1 MWDFINESEIF
12 TCLDS
17 SKGDTMEAIAKF
29 DFNASGED
37 ELSFQARDVLKILS
51 SQENWYKA
59 ELKNYEGYVPKNY
72 IDFQV
77 PSWFQEKVS
86 RHMAETMLRDKGVGA
101 FIVRA
106 SQNSPGDFSISVRHE
121 EDVQHF
127 KVMKDTNGNYFLWSK
142 KFQSLN
148 KLVEYYKSV
157 SISKH
162 KQIFLR
168 EETKKGSQVNLREEA
183 CVKNQSKKEQEVF
196 HPSMKDARPLEHNKY
211 EDPFASWHHKQKRL
225 GRSLDIQDRPKG
237 PKDCGEPSA
246 SSMFRRH
253 TDPAQQSQRPQWVRA
268 LYDFEA
274 VEGDE
279 LGFCTGDVI
288 EVLDNSDEH
297 WWKGC
302 LHGKLGLFPANYVQ
316 PIN

>member
-1 MWDFINESEIF
+1 MEI
-12 TCLDS
+12 T
-17 SKGDTMEAIAKF
+17 GDTMEAIAKF

-51 SQENWYKA
+51 SQENWYRA

-72 IDFQV
+72 IDFQI
-77 PSWFQEKVS
+77 PSWFQERVS

-127 KVMKDTNGNYFLWSK
+127 KVMKDTNSNYFLWSE

-148 KLVEYYKSV
+148 KLVEYYKNV
-157 SISKH
+157 SISKN

-183 CVKNQSKKEQEVF
+183 CDKNQYKKEQEAL
-196 HPSMKDARPLEHNKY
+196 HPSIKDARPSEHNKY
-211 EDPFASWHHKQKRL
+211 EDPFASWHHKQNRH
-225 GRSLDIQDRPKG
+225 GRSLDIQDRPK
-237 PKDCGEPSA
+237 DCRES
-246 SSMFRRH
+246 SVTSMFRRH
-253 TDPAQQSQRPQWVRA
+253 TDPAQQVQRPKWVRA

-274 VEGDE
+274 AEGDE

-302 LHGKLGLFPANYVQ
+302 LHGTLGLFPANYVQ

>member
-1 MWDFINESEIF
+1 
-12 TCLDS
+12 
-17 SKGDTMEAIAKF
+17 MEAIAKF
-29 DFNASGED
+29 DFDASGED

-51 SQENWYKA
+51 SQENWYRA

-101 FIVRA
+101 FLVRA

-121 EDVQHF
+121 DDVQHF
-127 KVMKDTNGNYFLWSK
+127 KVMKDTNSNYFLWSE

-148 KLVEYYKSV
+148 KLVEYYKNV

-162 KQIFLR
+162 KQIFLK
-168 EETKKGSQVNLREEA
+168 EETKKGSQANLREEA
-183 CVKNQSKKEQEVF
+183 CNKNQYKKEQEAL
-196 HPSMKDARPLEHNKY
+196 HPSIKDAGPSEHNKY
-211 EDPFASWHHKQKRL
+211 EDPFASWHHKQNRL
-225 GRSLDIQDRPKG
+225 GRSLEIQDRPK
-237 PKDCGEPSA
+237 DCRETSA
-246 SSMFRRH
+246 ISISRRH
-253 TDPAQQSQRPQWVRA
+253 TDPAQQVQRSKWVQA

-274 VEGDE
+274 AEGDE
-279 LGFCTGDVI
+279 LGFCAGDMI
-288 EVLDNSDEH
+288 EVLDSSDEH

-302 LHGKLGLFPANYVQ
+302 LRGTLGLFPANYVQ
-316 PIN
+316 QIN